1 MGGKAMKRIAVI
13 ASVIL
18 VLALSGIFAISGQR
32 EEGAESSGPVRV
44 GMLMI
49 GSRENSSWNEAHWEG
64 IQAAAQKLNLVIDCR
79 ENLSEEDC
87 SQVLDDLVNGG
98 CSIIIST
105 SIDFQDVIVQ
115 AAARHPSIYF
125 FQATGTQTAPN
136 LISYMGR
143 MYQMRY
149 LAGIVAGR
157 QSQSGSVGYVT
168 TEAIPEVIRGI
179 DAFALGVRKVRP
191 SARVYVQY
199 TDTWS
204 DDAVAQQKTEE
215 LLAEHPD
222 IDIIGMHIDTYG
234 PLQVAERHGIHAIGC
249 NVDVRAAYAST
260 FLTAPVW
267 NWSIFYQEYVR
278 EALNNKF
285 EGGTYLVGADSGI
298 VALAPLHFQHDV
310 SLDGMLRTEQRRMAA
325 GESDVFY
332 GPIWDNHGVL
342 QVADGENL
350 SDKTLF
356 QDLDW
361 YVEGVVL
368 P

>member
-1 MGGKAMKRIAVI
+1 MERIAVI
-13 ASVIL
+13 ASMIL
-18 VLALSGIFAISGQR
+18 LLAIGGIFAINGQR
-32 EEGAESSGPVRV
+32 EERTDQNGPVRV

-49 GSRENSSWNEAHWEG
+49 GSREDSSWNESHWEG
-64 IQAAAQKLNLVIDCR
+64 IQAAAQKLNLSIDCR
-79 ENLSEEDC
+79 EDLSAEEC
-87 SQVLDDLVNGG
+87 SQVLDDMVNSG

-105 SIDFQDVIVQ
+105 SIDFQDAIVQ

-125 FQATGTQTAPN
+125 FQATGTQDGPN

-149 LAGIVAGR
+149 LAGIVAGK
-157 QSQSGSVGYVT
+157 QSHSGEIGYVT

-179 DAFALGVRKVRP
+179 DAFALGVRKVNP
-191 SARVYVQY
+191 AARVYVQY
-199 TDTWS
+199 TETWS
-204 DDAVAQQKTEE
+204 DDEVAQQKTEE
-215 LLAEHPD
+215 LLAEHPA

-249 NVDVRAAYAST
+249 NVDERERYASA
-260 FLTAPVW
+260 FLTAPIW
-267 NWSIFYQEYVR
+267 NWNIFYQEYVR

-285 EGGTYLVGADSGI
+285 EGGSYLVGADSGI
-298 VALAPLHFQHDV
+298 VALAPLRFRHEV
-310 SLDGMLRTEQRRMAA
+310 SLDGLLRSEQRRMAA
-325 GESDVFY
+325 GAYDVFY
-332 GPIWDNHGVL
+332 GPIRDNHGVL
-342 QVADGENL
+342 RVPAGENL